1 MKVKTN
7 GERQKLT
14 LFTAS
19 LLFCLALYTVCL
31 IVPLLW
37 AVMTSFKSGMDY
49 DNNVLFFPKEIVWNY
64 TKVFQ
69 NFILETYAKD
79 GATLYVGVGQ
89 MFANSLLY
97 AVGCAFFATA
107 TPCITAYLCA
117 NYHYKLS
124 KIVYYVVIVAMI
136 IPIVGSMPSEIQ
148 MARMVGVFDEVWG
161 LWIMKANFLGM
172 YFLVFHSIFKAMPK
186 AYSEAASI
194 DGASDATILFKIAL
208 PLVKTTFF
216 TVMLILFVQFWNDY
230 QVPKIYMPSYP
241 TISFGLF
248 AIFKEGRVDELTETP
263 MLMAATMLMI
273 LPILAIFLA
282 FQKKFMGNLTVGG
295 IKG

>member
-1 MKVKTN
+1 VKTN
-7 GERQKLT
+7 SERQKLT
-14 LFTAS
+14 LFTAI
-19 LLFCLALYTVCL
+19 LLCLLILYAFCLIL
-31 IVPLLW
+31 PLLW
-37 AVMTSFKSGMDY
+37 AIMTSFKSGMDY

-64 TKVFQ
+64 TKVFKS
-69 NFILETYAKD
+69 FILETYAKD
-79 GATLYVGVGQ
+79 GATLYVGLGQ

-97 AVGCAFFATA
+97 AIGCAFFATL

-117 NYHYKLS
+117 NYRYKLS
-124 KIVYYVVIVAMI
+124 KILYYVVIVTMI

-148 MARMVGVFDEVWG
+148 MAQRIGVFDHVWG

-172 YFLVFHSIFKAMPK
+172 YFLVFHGIFRSMPK
-186 AYSEAASI
+186 AYSEAACI
-194 DGASDATILFKIAL
+194 DGASDGVILFKIAL

-230 QVPKIYMPSYP
+230 QVPKIYMPSHP
-241 TISFGLF
+241 TVSFGLF

-273 LPILAIFLA
+273 LPILTIFLA